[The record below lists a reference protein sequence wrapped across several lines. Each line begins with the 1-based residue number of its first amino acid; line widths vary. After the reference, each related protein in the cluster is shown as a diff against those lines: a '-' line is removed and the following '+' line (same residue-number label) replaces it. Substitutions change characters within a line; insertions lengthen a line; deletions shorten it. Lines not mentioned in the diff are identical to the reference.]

1 MSERRLR
8 ISSGIGLAGVPFTD
22 LKNYM
27 ISGIDFNAAAG
38 FDALDFNT
46 KLICYAPDNYLD
58 IMAEARDH
66 AASQNLRFEVCHLP
80 FGNRPWTVGAAWEKF
95 YTNVMNCID
104 AAAVLGVDY
113 AVMHP
118 ASVTKLRRDLD
129 YNAALNSDVELLAP
143 FVEYGNKKGVN
154 IVVENMRIA
163 AEQEDL
169 MSTPF
174 ILDRENSYAE
184 HLVRVADKLGIGI
197 CWDMGHAHCSGIKNS
212 DALKVVGHD
221 RLKML
226 HICDNFGYYD
236 EHLAPFH
243 GSIDWKDVAE
253 GLSAVNYGGLF
264 NFEVTAARMPSNT
277 REIYAKMLIKA
288 GETITA
294 MMS

>member
-8 ISSGIGLAGVPFTD
+8 ISSGIGLAGVPVTD
-22 LKNYM
+22 LKDYM
-27 ISGIDFNAAAG
+27 IRGIDFNAAAG

-46 KLICYAPDNYLD
+46 KHIRYAPDNYLEV
-58 IMAEARDH
+58 MAEAREH
-66 AASQNLRFEVCHLP
+66 AASKGLRFEVCHLP
-80 FGNRPWTVGAAWEKF
+80 FGNRPWTVGDAWERF
-95 YTNVMNCID
+95 SLSVRNGID

-113 AVMHP
+113 AVVHP
-118 ASVTKLRRDLD
+118 ASVTKLRYEMD
-129 YNAALNSDVELLAP
+129 YNAALSLDVELLAP

-154 IVVENMRIA
+154 IIVENMRIA
-163 AEQEDL
+163 AEQENL

-184 HLVRVADKLGIGI
+184 HLIKVADKLNIGI

-243 GSIDWKDVAE
+243 GSIDWKDVAY
-253 GLSAVNYGGLF
+253 GLSAVNYSGLF
-264 NFEVTAARMPSNT
+264 NFEVSAGRLPEST
-277 REIYAKMLIKA
+277 REIYAKMLIIA
-288 GETITA
+288 GETITG
-294 MMS
+294 MMT